1 MRTLGAPVTLERPRK
16 ISCFPKCWNWVISTR
31 ISKWYPWDWYIY
43 LHLRQNQ
50 PNVGK
55 FKYTWM
61 VRVCSAGVT
70 IVQWLTMIAMELICM
85 DFSETIMARG
95 TIRCLRWGRQ
105 EALHD
110 ATWSRSWKNPEMKN
124 LCRHHQSSYFTS
136 LNNSTVNLGRFYN
149 MFSITFGGEVT
160 GHYKIH
166 PKMILFM
173 VQKSQTT
180 TVWMVLKPVVNNGI
194 NLPFPQLVSQI
205 SEPSTVWNSSKD
217 DICVCVYHKVL
228 FLCVCVC
235 FSHVTRLG
243 PPTSHCGWWPK
254 APTPAPKK
262 PSEKRTMKHETPQLY
277 TVSKKQMAQFHRSNV
292 QKSQMLI
299 L

>member
-1 MRTLGAPVTLERPRK
+1 
-16 ISCFPKCWNWVISTR
+16 
-31 ISKWYPWDWYIY
+31 
-43 LHLRQNQ
+43 
-50 PNVGK
+50 
-55 FKYTWM
+55 M

-136 LNNSTVNLGRFYN
+136 LNNSTVKLGRFYN

-228 FLCVCVC
+228 FLCVCVFLSC
-235 FSHVTRLG
+235 HQAWSSNISLWVMAQSTYTR
-243 PPTSHCGWWPK
+243 TEK
-254 APTPAPKK
+254 TVRKK
-262 PSEKRTMKHETPQLY
+262 DDETWNT
-277 TVSKKQMAQFHRSNV
+277 TVIYSFKKQNGPVSQVKCSKVTNV
-292 QKSQMLI
+292 NIIDFQQISWNFPQNQSIEIGQLGQLQGLFAI
-299 L
+299 P

>member
-1 MRTLGAPVTLERPRK
+1 
-16 ISCFPKCWNWVISTR
+16 
-31 ISKWYPWDWYIY
+31 
-43 LHLRQNQ
+43 
-50 PNVGK
+50 
-55 FKYTWM
+55 M

-136 LNNSTVNLGRFYN
+136 LNNSTVKLGRFYN

-228 FLCVCVC
+228 FLCVCVFLSC
-235 FSHVTRLG
+235 HQAWSSNISLWVMAQSTFFPHR
-243 PPTSHCGWWPK
+243 K
-254 APTPAPKK
+254 NRPKK
-262 PSEKRTMKHETPQLY
+262 GRWNMKHHSYIQFQKTNGPVSQVKCSKVTNVTPPKFNIAPEKWWLEDYFPIGKVAFQG
-277 TVSKKQMAQFHRSNV
+277 A
-292 QKSQMLI
+292 MLNFGRVI